1 MQPRLAIAGVLC
13 LASML
18 FGACAVGLRQEAAGG
33 LGARVSTASL
43 VAPGQFDETERLRRA
58 AAFRDGGR
66 YYK

>member
-1 MQPRLAIAGVLC
+1 MQPRLAIAGVVC
-13 LASML
+13 LASTL
-18 FGACAVGLRQEAAGG
+18 FGACAFGVRQKAAGG

-43 VAPGQFDETERLRRA
+43 VAAVQFDEAERLRRA